1 MIWRKS
7 RGGVADVQALW
18 GDGLSISCW
27 APLPGFLI
35 DTSSLTAS
43 KLISLSDPTIPMEDF
58 SVPLN
63 TISFHHPQNL
73 LDQRSENF
81 FHEGKDSEYF
91 QI

>member
-1 MIWRKS
+1 
-7 RGGVADVQALW
+7 
-18 GDGLSISCW
+18 
-27 APLPGFLI
+27 
-35 DTSSLTAS
+35 
-43 KLISLSDPTIPMEDF
+43 MEDF

-91 QI
+91 QIWGPGHLCHNYTILL